1 MLAATLVM
9 SMRPTSRSAPTMN
22 PLERLP
28 SDAISIAFLEA
39 ERNDQLPDRWFHDKQ
54 APATIMA
61 IARRGTYE
69 VSSDQGRIVAR
80 EGEAFLAQDGQH
92 LKIIHH
98 GRRPGEAMSAE
109 WLHARFLLFHT
120 IDAVSLL
127 ALPPKLTTAQTK
139 TLSNIIHELVHLG
152 AASNATSLSTAARS
166 SALGL
171 EALCQLI
178 EHAPM
183 TDESRPLIQRAQTLV
198 PVLSFIKNRMSVP
211 LTVDDLARVAGLS
224 RSRFFA
230 FFSSTMSL
238 PPMAYLKE
246 IRLVEARN
254 ILIAGDSKL
263 TSIAHATGFADAF
276 HLSREFKRRFG
287 LPPTEFR
294 ARHLAATKV
303 TTTPSPGV

>member
-1 MLAATLVM
+1 
-9 SMRPTSRSAPTMN
+9 MN

-39 ERNDQLPDRWFHDKQ
+39 DRNDQLPDGWFHEKH
-54 APATIMA
+54 APATIVA
-61 IARRGTYE
+61 IALRGSYE
-69 VSSDQGRIVAR
+69 VTSHEGRIVAR

-92 LKIIHH
+92 LDIVHH
-98 GRRPGEAMSAE
+98 GRRQGEAMSAE

-127 ALPPKLTTAQTK
+127 ALPPKLTAAQTK
-139 TLSNIIHELVHLG
+139 PLSHIIRELLRVG
-152 AASNATSLSTAARS
+152 TSSSATSLSAAART

-178 EHAPM
+178 EHAPLK
-183 TDESRPLIQRAQTLV
+183 TGSSPLIQRAQTLV
-198 PVLSFIKNRMSVP
+198 PVLSFIKSRLSDP

-230 FFSSTMSL
+230 FFSSTMGL

-254 ILIAGDSKL
+254 TLIAGDMKL

-287 LPPTEFR
+287 LPPTEYR
-294 ARHLAATKV
+294 ARHLAATNV
-303 TTTPSPGV
+303 EATPLSGGLI